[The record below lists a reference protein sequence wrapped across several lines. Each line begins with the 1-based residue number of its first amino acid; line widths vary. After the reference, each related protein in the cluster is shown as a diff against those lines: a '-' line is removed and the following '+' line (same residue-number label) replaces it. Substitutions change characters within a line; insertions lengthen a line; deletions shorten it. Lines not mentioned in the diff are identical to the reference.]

1 MNVTVADGWESWISC
16 GGFLD
21 NLVLLPMDCDANGA
35 RDPERKW
42 GLPTVTEKI
51 GKFKLPGPVYIAEK
65 LKNRKKSEN
74 FGNNRKVSE
83 RCRWR
88 LPNGAGPVTPPAA
101 SSISKTANRALNRAL
116 NRASTHCLRV
126 NYSICNGW
134 GRLGIMGIVRWICR
148 QPCPFAGWLPI
159 VPWIVCLHI
168 VFLCTISYVM
178 VGDGWELWESCSG
191 FSISYDM

>member
-1 MNVTVADGWESWISC
+1 MVGEGWESWDSC
-16 GGFLD
+16 GGFVD

-83 RCRWR
+83 RCR
-88 LPNGAGPVTPPAA
+88 
-101 SSISKTANRALNRAL
+101 
-116 NRASTHCLRV
+116 
-126 NYSICNGW
+126 
-134 GRLGIMGIVRWICR
+134 
-148 QPCPFAGWLPI
+148 
-159 VPWIVCLHI
+159 
-168 VFLCTISYVM
+168 
-178 VGDGWELWESCSG
+178 
-191 FSISYDM
+191 